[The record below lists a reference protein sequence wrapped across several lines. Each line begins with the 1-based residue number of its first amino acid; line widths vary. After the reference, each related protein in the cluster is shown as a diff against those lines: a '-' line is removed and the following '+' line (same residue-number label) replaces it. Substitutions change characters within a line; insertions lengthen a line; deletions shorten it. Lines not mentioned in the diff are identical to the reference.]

1 MRTFASGWSWP
12 PGSRVEEKA
21 MGRIWEYLNGFTQ
34 FATVLIS
41 SIALLFHLRWSRRA
55 TALGPTIL
63 TTLGI
68 FFCFAGIAWG
78 LLDFDPN
85 DVRNSVPHLLGGI
98 RTAFWAS
105 VVGIFW
111 ALTLKIRVALFGDA
125 SIPASGAQEGSTV
138 DDLARLLVQL
148 NRSIA
153 GGDDSGLLSQV
164 KLLRAD
170 SNARADSL
178 IEAFDRYAE
187 NIAETNSKALVKALS
202 EVVRD
207 FNVKLNEQFG
217 DNFRQLNSAV
227 ARPVSWLVQY
237 EKQLQALIERE
248 TATRESMTE
257 AASRFTDIVNM
268 ASEFAAVARSLQN
281 IMGALNNQSEQLAR
295 ALLLLSGLIGE
306 VKEGLPIIEQ
316 RIAQMIGRSGQGVR
330 PNQETLGAVS
340 RHPAES
346 VQATRAQR

>member
-1 MRTFASGWSWP
+1 M
-12 PGSRVEEKA
+12 E
-21 MGRIWEYLNGFTQ
+21 RIWDGLNSFTQ
-34 FATVLIS
+34 FSTVLIS
-41 SIALLFHLRWSRRA
+41 LVGLLFHIRWSRRA

-68 FFCFAGIAWG
+68 FFCFSGIAWG

-85 DVRNSVPHLLGGI
+85 DVRSSVPHLLGGI
-98 RTAFWAS
+98 RTAFWSS

-111 ALTLKIRVALFGDA
+111 ALTIKIRVALFGDA
-125 SIPASGAQEGSTV
+125 KVPASGAQEGSGV

-148 NRSIA
+148 NQSIA
-153 GGDDSGLLSQV
+153 GGDSGLLSEV

-170 SNARADSL
+170 GNGRLDRLTES
-178 IEAFDRYAE
+178 FDRYAE
-187 NIAETNSKALVKALS
+187 NIAETNSQALVRALT

-227 ARPVSWLVQY
+227 ERLVSWQVQY
-237 EKQLQALIERE
+237 EKQLDALIEQE
-248 TATRESMTE
+248 TATRESMRE
-257 AASRFTDIVNM
+257 AALRFTDMVNM
-268 ASEFAAVARSLQN
+268 GSEFAEVARSLQN
-281 IMGALNNQSEQLAR
+281 IVGTVNNQSEQLAR
-295 ALLLLSGLIGE
+295 ALMVLSALITE
-306 VKEGLPIIEQ
+306 VSEGLPIIEQ
-316 RIAQMIGRSGQGVR
+316 RISQLIGRSGQGVR

-346 VQATRAQR
+346 IQATRAQR

>member
-1 MRTFASGWSWP
+1 M
-12 PGSRVEEKA
+12 E
-21 MGRIWEYLNGFTQ
+21 RIWETLNGFTQ
-34 FATVLIS
+34 FSTVLIS
-41 SIALLFHLRWSRRA
+41 SVALLFHIRWSRRA

-85 DVRNSVPHLLGGI
+85 NVRSSVPHLLGGI
-98 RTAFWAS
+98 RTAFWSS

-111 ALTLKIRVALFGDA
+111 ALTLKIRVALLGDA
-125 SIPASGAQEGSTV
+125 ALPASGAQEGSTV

-153 GGDDSGLLSQV
+153 GGDDCSLLSQA

-170 SNARADSL
+170 SIDRIDRLN
-178 IEAFDRYAE
+178 EAFGRFAE
-187 NIAETNSKALVKALS
+187 NIAETNSKALVSALS

-207 FNVKLNEQFG
+207 FNAGVERL
-217 DNFRQLNSAV
+217 
-227 ARPVSWLVQY
+227 VSLQVQY
-237 EKQLQALIERE
+237 EHQLGALIEQE

-257 AASRFTDIVNM
+257 AALRFTDIVNT

-281 IMGALNNQSEQLAR
+281 IVRAMNNQSEQLAR
-295 ALLLLSGLIGE
+295 ALMLLSGLIAE
-306 VKEGLPIIEQ
+306 VTEGLPIIEQ
-316 RIAQMIGRSGQGVR
+316 RIGQLIARSEQGVL
-330 PNQETLGAVS
+330 PNQETLSAVT
-340 RHPAES
+340 RHPAETI
-346 VQATRAQR
+346 QATRA

>member
-1 MRTFASGWSWP
+1 M
-12 PGSRVEEKA
+12 E
-21 MGRIWEYLNGFTQ
+21 RIFESLNGFTQ
-34 FATVLIS
+34 FSTVLITV
-41 SIALLFHLRWSRRA
+41 IALLFHIRWSRRA

-85 DVRNSVPHLLGGI
+85 DVRSSVPHLLGGI
-98 RTAFWAS
+98 RTAFWSS

-111 ALTLKIRVALFGDA
+111 ALTIKIRVALFGDA
-125 SIPASGAQEGSTV
+125 KVPASGAQEGSGV

-148 NRSIA
+148 NQSIA
-153 GGDDSGLLSQV
+153 GGDSGLLSQV

-170 SNARADSL
+170 GNGRLDRLTES
-178 IEAFDRYAE
+178 FDRYAE
-187 NIAETNSKALVKALS
+187 NIAETNSQALVRALT

-227 ARPVSWLVQY
+227 ERLVSWQVQY
-237 EKQLQALIERE
+237 EKQLDALIEQE
-248 TATRESMTE
+248 TATRESMRE
-257 AASRFTDIVNM
+257 AALRFTDMVNM
-268 ASEFAAVARSLQN
+268 GSEFAEVARSLQN
-281 IMGALNNQSEQLAR
+281 IVGTVNNQSEQLAR
-295 ALLLLSGLIGE
+295 ALMVLSALITE
-306 VKEGLPIIEQ
+306 VSEGLPIIEQ
-316 RIAQMIGRSGQGVR
+316 RISQLIGRSGQGVR

-346 VQATRAQR
+346 IQATRAQR

>member
-1 MRTFASGWSWP
+1 M
-12 PGSRVEEKA
+12 E
-21 MGRIWEYLNGFTQ
+21 RIWECLNGFTQ
-34 FATVLIS
+34 FSTVLIS
-41 SIALLFHLRWSRRA
+41 SIALLFHIRWSRRA

-78 LLDFDPN
+78 LLDFDPK
-85 DVRNSVPHLLGGI
+85 DVRSSVPHLLGGI
-98 RTAFWAS
+98 STSFWSS

-125 SIPASGAQEGSTV
+125 VPASGAQEGSTV

-153 GGDDSGLLSQV
+153 GGDDSGLLSQL
-164 KLLRAD
+164 KLSRAD
-170 SNARADSL
+170 SNDRIDRL
-178 IEAFDRYAE
+178 TEAFDRYAE
-187 NIAETNSKALVKALS
+187 NIAETNSKALVSTLS

-207 FNVKLNEQFG
+207 FNAKINEQFG

-227 ARPVSWLVQY
+227 ERLVSWQVQY
-237 EKQLQALIERE
+237 EKQLEALIEQE
-248 TATRESMTE
+248 TATRESMAE
-257 AASRFTDIVNM
+257 AALRFTDIVNT

-281 IMGALNNQSEQLAR
+281 IVGTVNNQSEQLAQT
-295 ALLLLSGLIGE
+295 LLLLSGLMAE
-306 VKEGLPIIEQ
+306 VREGLPIIEQ
-316 RIAQMIGRSGQGVR
+316 RIGQMIARSEQGVR

-346 VQATRAQR
+346 IQATRAQR

>member
-1 MRTFASGWSWP
+1 M
-12 PGSRVEEKA
+12 V
-21 MGRIWEYLNGFTQ
+21 RIWEGLNGFTQ
-34 FATVLIS
+34 FSTVLIS
-41 SIALLFHLRWSRRA
+41 SIALLFHISWSRRA

-85 DVRNSVPHLLGGI
+85 NVRSSVPHLLGGI
-98 RTAFWAS
+98 RTAFWSS

-111 ALTLKIRVALFGDA
+111 ALTLKIRVALFGEA
-125 SIPASGAQEGSTV
+125 KVPASGAQEGPTV

-153 GGDDSGLLSQV
+153 GGDDSSLLSQA
-164 KLLRAD
+164 KLWRAD
-170 SNARADSL
+170 SNDRIGRL
-178 IEAFDRYAE
+178 TGAFHRYAE
-187 NIAETNSKALVKALS
+187 NISETNSKALASALS

-207 FNVKLNEQFG
+207 FNVKVNEQFG
-217 DNFRQLNSAV
+217 GNFKQLNSGV
-227 ARPVSWLVQY
+227 ERLVSWQVQY
-237 EKQLQALIERE
+237 ENQLEALIEQE

-257 AASRFTDIVNM
+257 AALRFTDIVNS

-281 IMGALNNQSEQLAR
+281 IVRALNNQSEQLAR
-295 ALLLLSGLIGE
+295 ALMLLSGLVAE
-306 VKEGLPIIEQ
+306 VTEGLPIIEQ
-316 RIAQMIGRSGQGVR
+316 RIGQLIARSEQGVR

-346 VQATRAQR
+346 IQATGA

>member
-1 MRTFASGWSWP
+1 M
-12 PGSRVEEKA
+12 E
-21 MGRIWEYLNGFTQ
+21 RIWECLNGFTQ
-34 FATVLIS
+34 FSTVLIS
-41 SIALLFHLRWSRRA
+41 LTALLFHIRWSRRT

-85 DVRNSVPHLLGGI
+85 DVRSSVPHLLGGI
-98 RTAFWAS
+98 RTAFWSS

-125 SIPASGAQEGSTV
+125 TVPASGAQEGSTV

-148 NRSIA
+148 TRSIA

-164 KLLRAD
+164 KLLRAG
-170 SNARADSL
+170 SNDRIDRL
-178 IEAFDRYAE
+178 TEAFDRYAE
-187 NIAETNSKALVKALS
+187 NIAETNSKALVSSLS

-207 FNVKLNEQFG
+207 FNANINDQFG

-227 ARPVSWLVQY
+227 ERLVSWQVQY
-237 EKQLQALIERE
+237 EKQLEALIAQE

-257 AASRFTDIVNM
+257 AALRFTDMVHM

-281 IMGALNNQSEQLAR
+281 IVGTVNNQSEQLAR
-295 ALLLLSGLIGE
+295 TLLLLSGLIAE
-306 VKEGLPIIEQ
+306 VREGLPIIAQ
-316 RIAQMIGRSGQGVR
+316 RIGQMIARSEQGVR

-346 VQATRAQR
+346 IQATRLQR

>member
-1 MRTFASGWSWP
+1 M
-12 PGSRVEEKA
+12 E
-21 MGRIWEYLNGFTQ
+21 RIFESLNGFTQ
-34 FATVLIS
+34 FSTVLIS
-41 SIALLFHLRWSRRA
+41 VIALLFHIRWSRRA

-85 DVRNSVPHLLGGI
+85 DVRSSVPHLLGGI
-98 RTAFWAS
+98 RTAFWSS

-111 ALTLKIRVALFGDA
+111 ALTIKIRVALFGDA
-125 SIPASGAQEGSTV
+125 KVPASGAQEGSGV

-148 NRSIA
+148 NQSIA
-153 GGDDSGLLSQV
+153 GGDSGLLSQV

-170 SNARADSL
+170 SNGRLDRLTES
-178 IEAFDRYAE
+178 FDRYAE
-187 NIAETNSKALVKALS
+187 NIAETNSKALVRALT

-227 ARPVSWLVQY
+227 ERLVSWQVQY
-237 EKQLQALIERE
+237 EKQLDALIQQE
-248 TATRESMTE
+248 TATRESMRE
-257 AASRFTDIVNM
+257 AALRFTDMVNTG
-268 ASEFAAVARSLQN
+268 SEFAEVARSLQN
-281 IMGALNNQSEQLAR
+281 IVGTVNNQSEQLAR
-295 ALLLLSGLIGE
+295 ALMVLSALITE
-306 VKEGLPIIEQ
+306 VSEGLPIIEQ
-316 RIAQMIGRSGQGVR
+316 RISQLIGRSGQGVW

-346 VQATRAQR
+346 IQATRAQR